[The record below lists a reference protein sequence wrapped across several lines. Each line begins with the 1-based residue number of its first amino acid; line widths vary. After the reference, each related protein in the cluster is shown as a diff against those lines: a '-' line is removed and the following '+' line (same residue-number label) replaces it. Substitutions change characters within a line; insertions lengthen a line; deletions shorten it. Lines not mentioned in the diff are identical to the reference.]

1 MYYSEDFMDKILF
14 KIETLRHKH
23 NMGENTQA
31 QENKEPAQC
40 PWWGKG
46 GVGIHTQAVWLLS
59 PSVNL

>member
-31 QENKEPAQC
+31 
-40 PWWGKG
+40 
-46 GVGIHTQAVWLLS
+46 
-59 PSVNL
+59 

>member
-40 PWWGKG
+40 PW
-46 GVGIHTQAVWLLS
+46 
-59 PSVNL
+59 